1 MRPDVRAAERRLAA
15 QSARIGV
22 AKSMWFPKL
31 FINGELGLKTGEF
44 QDWFKR
50 RSLYGSFGPS
60 VSWPI
65 FQGGRI
71 YADVKVEESRTREAC
86 LNYELTI
93 FKAYEEVRDMYS
105 NYTREY
111 HRFEALKASV
121 KAAQDAVSI
130 SKDLNE
136 KGLKDFTAVIDAQR
150 SLLNLEESLVESRG
164 KITSNL
170 ISLYKALGGGL
181 AAE

>member
-1 MRPDVRAAERRLAA
+1 M
-15 QSARIGV
+15 
-22 AKSMWFPKL
+22 
-31 FINGELGLKTGEF
+31 
-44 QDWFKR
+44 
-50 RSLYGSFGPS
+50 
-60 VSWPI
+60 
-65 FQGGRI
+65 
-71 YADVKVEESRTREAC
+71 
-86 LNYELTI
+86 
-93 FKAYEEVRDMYS
+93 
-105 NYTREY
+105 
-111 HRFEALKASV
+111 KASV